1 MIRRPFLFA
10 FRSAVDPDLGAAGS
24 RSSAWR
30 FQSARLQVKQAHLQ
44 RLLRWNRGTPACIS
58 LHACGIRS
66 RSGITGESALNDSI
80 QPVGGGGIHPVHAFL
95 LAASV
100 PLFLGGLFSDLA
112 YSSSY
117 EIQWTNFASWLI
129 AGALVFAGL
138 ALAWAFIDLLRA
150 DRAWRGRPL
159 VYFFLLLAA
168 WILGFVNALVHAKD
182 AWAKM
187 PEALTLSLIVS
198 LLILGAAWLGFA
210 TLRRGDAR

>member
-1 MIRRPFLFA
+1 
-10 FRSAVDPDLGAAGS
+10 
-24 RSSAWR
+24 
-30 FQSARLQVKQAHLQ
+30 
-44 RLLRWNRGTPACIS
+44 
-58 LHACGIRS
+58 
-66 RSGITGESALNDSI
+66 
-80 QPVGGGGIHPVHAFL
+80 
-95 LAASV
+95 
-100 PLFLGGLFSDLA
+100 LFLGGLFSDLA

-138 ALAWAFIDLLRA
+138 ALAWALIDLLRA